1 MCSVSHIHEP
11 KWLSTKYLFFG
22 SLFNPRIYFLLVN
35 LVCQTNNI
43 LGIRDV
49 FAILIHLETIVTAPH
64 KFRDH
69 SGCLLG
75 FDFCSCELLS
85 VCDVLF
91 MTVLLWF
98 YT

>member
-22 SLFNPRIYFLLVN
+22 SLFIPQMYFLLVN
-35 LVCQTNNI
+35 LVRQTNNI